1 MLHDDRRRCQGVEDA
16 TVTSCFRRHVRHLML
31 VTFVAAPVPFLETD
45 VSAAGLQTKTKP
57 KVLLIGTGGT
67 IAGVVRNPGGSSYD
81 PGKLTVA
88 AIVAAIPEVKQDI
101 EIEGRQLADLES
113 ATPDNPNGYINVG
126 SSFIRERHW
135 LILARWVEQALE
147 HDGFDAVI
155 VTHGTDTLDETAFFL
170 QLTVK
175 SSKPV
180 FVVGSMRPS
189 EGNPDPDGPDNLRSA
204 FRLILDNDSHG
215 KGVLVVSQFLALP
228 AYDVMKVRTYPSNLP
243 IKSDRLPVP
252 FDAPNFGNIAAIE
265 KTSGSYRNWRVTW
278 NATNR
283 LVAEDRKALQMKFD
297 IENVTAL
304 PQVPILTQE
313 VGNAAPDLIRDYYL
327 AGKPHIKGFVMAGDG
342 NCALTR
348 QTRDYIASLAFRTDI
363 AFVRSSR
370 TGAIFCYLSQD
381 DLWPNAFGA
390 ATLSPQH
397 LKILLQLL
405 QATFEAA
412 GKNPTGFRDAVGDFL
427 SKWIPYPNG
436 ILPK

>member
-1 MLHDDRRRCQGVEDA
+1 
-16 TVTSCFRRHVRHLML
+16 VTSCFCRHMHRLMS
-31 VTFVAAPVPFLETD
+31 VTFVAGLLSFWETD
-45 VSAAGLQTKTKP
+45 VRAAGIQTKTKP

-81 PGKLTVA
+81 PGKLTVE
-88 AIVAAIPEVKQDI
+88 AILAAIPEVKEDI
-101 EIEGRQLADLES
+101 EIDGRQLADLEA
-113 ATPDNPNGYINVG
+113 ATPDNPNGYINVA

-135 LILARWVEQALE
+135 LILARWAEQALE
-147 HDGFDAVI
+147 RDGFDAVI

-180 FVVGSMRPS
+180 IVVGSMRPS

-204 FRLILDNDSHG
+204 FRLILDNHSHG
-215 KGVLVVSQFLALP
+215 KGVLVVSQFVALP

-243 IKSDRLPVP
+243 VKSDRLTVP
-252 FDAPNFGNIAAIE
+252 FEAPNFGIIAAIE
-265 KTSGSYRNWRVTW
+265 KTSGSYRNWPITW
-278 NATNR
+278 NPTNR
-283 LVAEDRKALQMKFD
+283 LVAEDQKALDMKFD
-297 IENVTAL
+297 IENMTAL

-313 VGNAAPDLIRDYYL
+313 VGNAAPELLRDYYL
-327 AGKPHIKGFVMAGDG
+327 AAKPHIKSFVIAGEG
-342 NCALTR
+342 NCAMTR
-348 QTRDYIASLAFRTDI
+348 QTRDYIASLSSRNDI

-370 TGAIFCYLSQD
+370 TGATFCYLRQD

-405 QATFEAA
+405 QATLESD
-412 GKNPTGFRDAVGDFL
+412 KNPTGFREAVGDFL

-436 ILPK
+436 MLPK